1 MKKPKT
7 VFKRPWLHHVIII
20 VYIAAPFVNILLLRL
35 FLNVPFSVIFSRLF
49 AGYGILAT
57 VWLVTAPIV
66 GISLYFVNRLSWYVF
81 LGHSGIILLDFVY
94 KWATRPAYYLRTVP
108 GFHNILILFG
118 NLALVGL
125 VGYIIQKDFRSP
137 YLQVLNRSWRERKR
151 IPIYHTISIDG
162 APRIVSDLSTGGCFI
177 VEEGTSRAMGSRVKL
192 WFSSDT
198 LRIECMGE
206 IMRGT
211 GEGYGIRFIGLASA
225 KRRDIARM
233 LRKRFFLRHK
243 VDIPCS
249 MVFADREREA
259 TMFDL
264 SRGGCYVQAEIADI
278 IPGLAGIVRV
288 RLPENARSFVLPG
301 KAVWINSAGENREPV
316 GFGFKFDRAQGR
328 FLRLAAL
335 QYGQG
340 MLIR

>member
-20 VYIAAPFVNILLLRL
+20 VYIAAPFVNIILVKL

-81 LGHSGIILLDFVY
+81 LGHSGIILLDFIY
-94 KWATRPAYYLRTVP
+94 KWVTRPAYYLRTVP
-108 GFHNILILFG
+108 GFHNILILAG
-118 NLALVGL
+118 NLALIAL

-151 IPIYHTISIDG
+151 IPIYHTISIDS
-162 APRIVSDLSTGGCFI
+162 APRIVSDLSTGGCFF
-177 VEEGTSRAMGSRVKL
+177 VEEGASRAMGSRVKL

-211 GEGYGIRFIGLASA
+211 GGGYGIRFIGLAAA
-225 KRRDIARM
+225 KRRDIALL

-249 MVFADREREA
+249 LVFADRERDA

-264 SRGGCYVQAEIADI
+264 STGGCYVQAVTADI
-278 IPGLAGIVRV
+278 TPGLTGVVRV
-288 RLPENARSFVLPG
+288 RLPENARSFVLMG
-301 KAVWINSAGENREPV
+301 KAVWINSAGENNEPV